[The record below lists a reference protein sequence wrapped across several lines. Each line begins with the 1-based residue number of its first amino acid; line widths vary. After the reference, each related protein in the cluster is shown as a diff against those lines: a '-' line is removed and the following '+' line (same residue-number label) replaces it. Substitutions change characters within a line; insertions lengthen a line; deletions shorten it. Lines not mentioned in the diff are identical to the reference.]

1 MPAPW
6 SSPCLFAA
14 TEVRHRL
21 VSRLVEGFDEW
32 WQMPTAVL
40 AVAVV
45 VAAVV
50 WLVRRDAADL
60 HPAVA
65 ALLAVLRLAAFAA
78 VAVALLDIERIAEH
92 EIELPSRVAVLV
104 DASAS
109 MSLVDGSD
117 AAGTRSR
124 QAVDLLDAGGLLP
137 ALRPR
142 HEVSVWR
149 FDADA
154 EPLVRLPRGAEM
166 AAEEQPAVAKEAAAD
181 DTAGNPGWQSRLEP
195 RGYETR
201 LGEAVARV
209 LESEPKGVLAGII
222 VLSDGGNNAGI
233 DPRSAAT
240 AASAAGVHV
249 HTVGVGADTLPANV
263 RVADLL
269 APSRVVPGDRFAV
282 SAFLQPQAL
291 AGQTVRVELVER
303 AAEEP
308 APVAA
313 APTDDAAG
321 GPVATPGRVIETVE
335 ARLGADGELVPVR
348 FEVPG
353 LTATGRRTLAVR
365 VVPPEADRA
374 PADDLQAVDIE
385 VVDRVT
391 QVLLMAGGPS
401 REYQFTRNVL
411 DRDRSFAVDVLLGTA
426 APGISQDARRILDG
440 FPATDDALAAYDAVV
455 AFDYDWRLLDPAAQ
469 SRLERWV
476 AGESGGLVLVAG
488 PVFMDA
494 WLGDPRS
501 SGMRALFPIELRRAG
516 QVGGDGAG
524 AAEPRPLAFTR
535 EGLEAEFLWL
545 AGSPAASEA
554 VWREFPGVYACFPA
568 DAVKAG
574 ATVYARAAAGGRSGR
589 ESVFVAGQFYGSG
602 IVLSVGSGELWRLRA
617 IEDAA
622 YERLVAQLLRHVSQG
637 RLMRG
642 SRRGR
647 LIVDRDRF
655 PVGGAVTVRVVAA
668 DAAVQRM
675 PVCHVVAP
683 DGVRVPVPLT
693 PESGRPGTLQG
704 SFVASREGGWQI
716 EVEPVVGDEPLSRR
730 IQAQLPDRELVRPQ
744 LDRGVLTH
752 LAVTTGGTPRFLADG
767 GLTPE
772 AVTALAAS
780 LPDRSRLEYET
791 GAVDLA
797 FKRGLNSLLLG
808 LGCGSLCLEWIV
820 RRLSRLA

>member
-14 TEVRHRL
+14 TEVRHRIA
-21 VSRLVEGFDEW
+21 SRLIEGFDEW
-32 WQMPTAVL
+32 WQMPAAVL
-40 AVAVV
+40 AVAAV
-45 VAAVV
+45 VAAVI
-50 WLVRRDAADL
+50 WLARRDAADL

-65 ALLAVLRLAAFAA
+65 ALLVMLRLAALTA
-78 VAVALLDIERIAEH
+78 VAAALLDIERIAEH

-104 DASAS
+104 DSSAS
-109 MSLVDGSD
+109 MSLVDGS
-117 AAGTRSR
+117 AASGSRSR
-124 QAVDLLDAGGLLP
+124 QAVDLLDAGGLLA

-154 EPLVRLPRGAEM
+154 EPLERLPRGAEV
-166 AAEEQPAVAKEAAAD
+166 AAEPAFAKEAAAGE
-181 DTAGNPGWQSRLEP
+181 TAQNPGWQARLEP

-209 LESEPKGVLAGII
+209 LESEPKGVLAGMI

-233 DPRSAAT
+233 DPRSAAA

-249 HTVGVGADTLPANV
+249 HALGVGADTLPANV

-269 APSRVVPGDRFAV
+269 APSRVFPGDRFAV

-291 AGQTVRVELVER
+291 TGQTVRVELVEG
-303 AAEEP
+303 AAEGP
-308 APVAA
+308 APADA
-313 APTDDAAG
+313 PAPTDDAASASG
-321 GPVATPGRVIETVE
+321 GTPSRVIETVE

-401 REYQFTRNVL
+401 REYQFMRNVL
-411 DRDRSFAVDVLLGTA
+411 ERDKSFAVDVLLGTA
-426 APGISQDARRILDG
+426 APGISQDARRILDA

-501 SGMRALFPIELRRAG
+501 SGMRALFPIELRRGG
-516 QVGGDGAG
+516 QVGGDVAG
-524 AAEPRPLAFTR
+524 AAEPRPLVFTR

-545 AGSPAASEA
+545 AGSRAASEA

-622 YERLVAQLLRHVSQG
+622 YERLAAQLLRHVSQG

-668 DAAVQRM
+668 EADVQRV
-675 PVCHVVAP
+675 PACHAVAP

-693 PESGRPGTLQG
+693 AEPGQPGTLQG

-730 IQAQLPDRELVRPQ
+730 IQAELPDRELVRPQ

-752 LAVTTGGTPRFLADG
+752 LATATGGTPRFLADG

-772 AVTALAAS
+772 AVEALAAQ
-780 LPDRSRLEYET
+780 LPDRSRREYET

-797 FKRGLNSLLLG
+797 FRQGLNSLLLG